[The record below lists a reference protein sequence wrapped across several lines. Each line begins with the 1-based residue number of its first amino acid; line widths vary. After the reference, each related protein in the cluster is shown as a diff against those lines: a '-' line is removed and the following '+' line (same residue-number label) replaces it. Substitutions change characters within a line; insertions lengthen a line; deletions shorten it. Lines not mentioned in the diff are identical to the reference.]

1 MHRFVSYRR
10 FGKARSLCNDRNV
23 HVLGHYVANKFGS
36 ELSRY
41 VVTVPCACLVA
52 TCFAML
58 QGFSVSPAFEKHSG
72 LTTGVGS
79 QNYCSCL
86 DANNLICDRGIR
98 TEVSRK
104 FVHGKKRFSSE
115 CFVKC
120 WPSEIYF
127 VHFEDDVFTQI
138 AKDVVGQGLDHGTL
152 IFKAKFARVIR
163 ANMADSRRKRF
174 SALGR
179 RSPRG
184 LLHNQRGVSGGMT
197 AFSDVTEGKERQKP
211 ASRRAK
217 K

>member
-1 MHRFVSYRR
+1 MTSNNEKHEMVQLRYGLREMALKSRQECTDSCRIDVLEKLGRFVTIETCTCS
-10 FGKARSLCNDRNV
+10 
-23 HVLGHYVANKFGS
+23 
-36 ELSRY
+36 
-41 VVTVPCACLVA
+41 VT

-58 QGFSVSPAFEKHSG
+58 QGFSLSLAFEKHSG
-72 LTTGVGS
+72 LTT
-79 QNYCSCL
+79 
-86 DANNLICDRGIR
+86 
-98 TEVSRK
+98 
-104 FVHGKKRFSSE
+104 
-115 CFVKC
+115 
-120 WPSEIYF
+120 
-127 VHFEDDVFTQI
+127 DDVFTQI

-152 IFKAKFARVIR
+152 TFKAKFARVIR